1 MADRPKF
8 VCFRFTEEENS
19 ALEAA
24 ALRRGVT
31 KSDLIRLQLLEV
43 TTPYLFPFHDPN
55 QTDLFANSGTKTS
68 GNIKENHK

>member
-1 MADRPKF
+1 MAERPKF
-8 VCFRFTEEENS
+8 VCFRFTEEENA

-43 TTPYLFPFHDPN
+43 LTPYFHPFHDPN
-55 QTDLFANSGTKTS
+55 QTDLFTS
-68 GNIKENHK
+68 NK